1 MHDTSYLQT
10 CSQFLQL
17 LSLFFA
23 IMFKQVFGGI
33 HQPLYVVGNVGID
46 GRTVI
51 VVEFVRHYPDLM
63 IV

>member
-1 MHDTSYLQT
+1 
-10 CSQFLQL
+10 
-17 LSLFFA
+17 
-23 IMFKQVFGGI
+23 MFKQVFGGI